1 MVSDACF
8 YFEKVHILGSH
19 ALIYRVSSLDVV
31 TMIDLSK
38 KIESQY
44 EIIALSPDSII
55 LLIILIFVGTYVKL
69 TKHLGTL
76 YYLLSFN

>member
-8 YFEKVHILGSH
+8 HFEKEHILGSH
-19 ALIYRVSSLDVV
+19 ALIYRVGSLDVV
-31 TMIDLSK
+31 AMIDLSK
-38 KIESQY
+38 KIESKY
-44 EIIALSPDSII
+44 EIIALSSYSI
-55 LLIILIFVGTYVKL
+55 LLIILIFVGTYAKL